1 MKIKQ
6 LKISL
11 LLSAI
16 LLAFS
21 SCKDDDDSIQSVQI
35 RDRTEQQVEDKDS
48 ILEYLSSHYYNSSLF
63 ETSGDHKYTDIVIA
77 ELEEGQDVPEGH
89 TLLLNAIDT
98 HYVTYLETEYE
109 FYVLNL
115 NQGGGASPKFTDE
128 LRVRYEGS
136 SILTGEVFDAIVT
149 PEDLLLQGDGFNT
162 FGTVKAWQLVMPM
175 FSTSSDFSYNNGSIV
190 YTDFGLGM
198 MFVPS
203 GLGYFSSTNTGRSY
217 DNLIFKFELLQFEEK
232 DHDGDG
238 IPSYAEDID
247 GDEDVF
253 SDDTDGDQFPNYI
266 DADDDGDGVDTFDEL
281 VQTVYV
287 FNSNDPEPVL
297 EENEYE
303 YSRSV
308 ESDQITVVTV
318 TALDTDNNGI
328 LDYLDEGV
336 SINYNEAEE

>member
-109 FYVLNL
+109 FYV
-115 NQGGGASPKFTDE
+115 
-128 LRVRYEGS
+128 
-136 SILTGEVFDAIVT
+136 
-149 PEDLLLQGDGFNT
+149 
-162 FGTVKAWQLVMPM
+162 
-175 FSTSSDFSYNNGSIV
+175 
-190 YTDFGLGM
+190 
-198 MFVPS
+198 
-203 GLGYFSSTNTGRSY
+203 
-217 DNLIFKFELLQFEEK
+217 
-232 DHDGDG
+232 
-238 IPSYAEDID
+238 
-247 GDEDVF
+247 
-253 SDDTDGDQFPNYI
+253 
-266 DADDDGDGVDTFDEL
+266 
-281 VQTVYV
+281 
-287 FNSNDPEPVL
+287 
-297 EENEYE
+297 
-303 YSRSV
+303 
-308 ESDQITVVTV
+308 
-318 TALDTDNNGI
+318 
-328 LDYLDEGV
+328 
-336 SINYNEAEE
+336 